1 MGAAASA
8 ILNGGAGADVFTLNA
23 ALTGSVNGEAGSD
36 TLGGTQ
42 VGSIV
47 LTASTADGFTG
58 TGGGASA
65 GFTGI
70 DVINS
75 TGGTLTGRDVARTW
89 SLGATRS
96 SPTVRRR

>member
-1 MGAAASA
+1 M
-8 ILNGGAGADVFTLNA
+8 FTVNA

-36 TLGGTQ
+36 TLTGTQ

-47 LTASTADGFTG
+47 LTASSGNGFTG

-75 TGGTLTGRDVARTW
+75 TGVARCTARCGER
-89 SLGATRS
+89 LVGE
-96 SPTVRRR
+96 RRHLRRWHGEH